1 MKRKFDCEEDFRS
14 KMLDTLMIIKQEI
27 DRFDKSAYFLVDFPA
42 MEDVFSIFQTDQS
55 NRMLVFISD

>member
-1 MKRKFDCEEDFRS
+1 
-14 KMLDTLMIIKQEI
+14 MLDTLIIIKQEI